1 MGSARSSV
9 GAGSLARLAAEHPC
23 LVPVGRRFIIAGEC
37 DRVATPEGVVDLWRH
52 WDQCSIDW
60 HQQGHLMTL
69 RSAGLQDRLLSI
81 LRTVGMA

>member
-1 MGSARSSV
+1 VHDHRSALV
-9 GAGSLARLAAEHPC
+9 HSLVSPLKHPC